1 MEENNEKRLK
11 GLIRFTIFMALVLVS
26 QIGLFVLICVLQGGD
41 ISIATVILLL
51 TGIIGTTISYLITVS
66 GGVPLPGPKK

>member
-1 MEENNEKRLK
+1 MEENNEKRIR

-26 QIGLFVLICVLQGGD
+26 QIGLFVLICALQGGHVN
-41 ISIATVILLL
+41 IGTVILFIA
-51 TGIIGTTISYLITVS
+51 GIIGTTVSYMITVS